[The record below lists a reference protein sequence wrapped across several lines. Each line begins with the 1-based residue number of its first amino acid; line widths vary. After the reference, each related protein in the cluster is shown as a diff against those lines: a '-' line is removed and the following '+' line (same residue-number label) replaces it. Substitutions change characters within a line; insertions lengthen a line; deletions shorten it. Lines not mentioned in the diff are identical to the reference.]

1 MYIHFRTRIVWMHS
15 GEGFRALRYE
25 LSKKFVVL
33 AKIQKMEWNK
43 NT

>member
-25 LSKKFVVL
+25 QKNKTTIETYIKKYRT
-33 AKIQKMEWNK
+33 I
-43 NT
+43 